1 VQVVTGI
8 TDETDIEIK
17 SGLKQGDLIV
27 VSMQKTKASSAA
39 SSSESRS
46 PFMPKKPGSERTS
59 GK

>member
-1 VQVVTGI
+1 VTGI